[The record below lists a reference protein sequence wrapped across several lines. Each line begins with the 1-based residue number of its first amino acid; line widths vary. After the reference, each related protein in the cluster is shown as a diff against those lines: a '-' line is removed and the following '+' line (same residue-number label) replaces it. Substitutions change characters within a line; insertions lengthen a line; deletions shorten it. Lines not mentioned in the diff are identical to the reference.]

1 MKPRF
6 IAYAVA
12 KEIHNNIM
20 AVLNGK
26 PQVSTYTQYVTRAG
40 GDPIYHSSLTL
51 SKPTKGMIPHVDGW
65 STIGS
70 TGNSIVFTHKALDK
84 YCTITVTPTKIVFS
98 PYVFDKGNR
107 VRIARL
113 MKTLGMGDQ
122 LYLRMEYARYNSS
135 GHKRTNNVGYPT
147 RNDGHRVHIY
157 SYMGKGKS
165 SRSCGS
171 RFAGDTIEYH
181 FKTGGVVAVTPSH
194 SSGRRAQFAMWGYN
208 QADVMFRDIEQGISI
223 PIPEFVDTVCA
234 AITAIYSIG
243 AQREAHER
251 SKSYSLT
258 DASTSQSA
266 FIDHVIC
273 TLMNTKQHDSA
284 SLYRGIIKQAALG
297 LLRNLQITH
306 KQAHIVVY
314 TPLEGDGLPYSMR
327 EYIATDT
334 KLMLMPCEWTTVY
347 V

>member
-1 MKPRF
+1 
-6 IAYAVA
+6 
-12 KEIHNNIM
+12 M
-20 AVLNGK
+20 AVLTGK
-26 PQVSTYTQYVTRAG
+26 PQVSTYTQYITCSG
-40 GDPIYHSSLTL
+40 GDPIYHSSPTIP
-51 SKPTKGMIPHVDGW
+51 KPTKGMIPHVDGW

-70 TGNSIVFTHKALDK
+70 TGMSIVFTHKALDK
-84 YCTITVTPTKIVFS
+84 YCTIAVTPTKIVFS

-135 GHKRTNNVGYPT
+135 GHKRTTNVGYPT
-147 RNDGHRVHIY
+147 QNDGHRVHIY
-157 SYMGKGKS
+157 SCMGKGKAS
-165 SRSCGS
+165 KSCSS

-181 FKTGGVVAVTPSH
+181 FKTGAVVAVTPSH

-208 QADVMFRDIEQGISI
+208 QADAMFRDADQGVDI
-223 PIPEFVDTVCA
+223 PVPEFVDTVCEA
-234 AITAIYSIG
+234 VTTIYAIG
-243 AQREAHER
+243 AQGEAYARSRE
-251 SKSYSLT
+251 SSLT
-258 DASTSQSA
+258 AASTSTSA
-266 FIDHVIC
+266 FIDRVVRNI
-273 TLMNTKQHDSA
+273 TDTARHDSA
-284 SLYRGIIKQAALG
+284 PLYRGIVKQATLG

-327 EYIATDT
+327 EYIATDA